1 MKKDTKARY
10 VDGFVLAVPK
20 RNIDAYRRMAKLGA
34 KIWREHGA
42 LDFRE
47 CIGDDLAVKMGMPFP
62 KMMKLKPK
70 ETVVFSWI
78 TFKSRA
84 HRDSVNAKVMKDP
97 RLSDMDPKSMPFDM
111 KRMAYGGFK
120 IIVDANRIMIH

>member
-1 MKKDTKARY
+1 MKKGIRARY

-20 RNIDAYRRMAKLGA
+20 RNIDAYRRMASMGA

-42 LDFRE
+42 LEFRE
-47 CIGDDLAVKMGMPFP
+47 CIGDDMAVEMGMPFP
-62 KMMKLKPK
+62 RMMKIKPN

-84 HRDSVNAKVMKDP
+84 HRDSVNTKVMKDP
-97 RLSDMDPKSMPFDM
+97 RLGDMDSKSMPFDM

-120 IIVDANRIMIH
+120 ILVDGN

>member
-1 MKKDTKARY
+1 MKKGIRARY
-10 VDGFVLAVPK
+10 VDGFVLAVPR
-20 RNIDAYRRMAKLGA
+20 RNIDAYRRMASMGA

-42 LDFRE
+42 LEFRE
-47 CIGDDLAVKMGMPFP
+47 CVGDDMAVKMGMPFP
-62 KMMKLKPK
+62 RMMKIKSN
-70 ETVVFSWI
+70 ETVIFSWI

-120 IIVDANRIMIH
+120 ILVDGK

>member
-1 MKKDTKARY
+1 MKKGNRARY

-20 RNIDAYRRMAKLGA
+20 RNIDAYRRMARMGG

-42 LDFRE
+42 LEFRE
-47 CIGDDLAVKMGMPFP
+47 CVGDDMAVKMGMPFP
-62 KMMKLKPK
+62 RMMKIKPN

-84 HRDSVNAKVMKDP
+84 HRNSVNAKVMKDP
-97 RLSDMDPKSMPFDM
+97 RLGDMNPKSMPFDM

-120 IIVDANRIMIH
+120 ILVDAN

>member
-1 MKKDTKARY
+1 MKKDIRARY

-34 KIWREHGA
+34 KVWREHGA

-62 KMMKLKPK
+62 KIMKLKPK

-84 HRDSVNAKVMKDP
+84 HRDSVNARVMKDP

-111 KRMAYGGFK
+111 K
-120 IIVDANRIMIH
+120 

>member
-1 MKKDTKARY
+1 MLMDSSWLFRGVKSTLTAPWLVWVLRY
-10 VDGFVLAVPK
+10 GLSTVLLNSV
-20 RNIDAYRRMAKLGA
+20 RSV
-34 KIWREHGA
+34 
-42 LDFRE
+42 
-47 CIGDDLAVKMGMPFP
+47 GDDMAVKMGIPFP
-62 KMMKLKPK
+62 RMMKIKPN
-70 ETVVFSWI
+70 ETVIFSWI

-120 IIVDANRIMIH
+120 ILIRG

>member
-1 MKKDTKARY
+1 MKKGIRARY

-20 RNIDAYRRMAKLGA
+20 RNIDAYRRMAMMGG

-42 LDFRE
+42 LEFRE
-47 CIGDDLAVKMGMPFP
+47 CVCDDMAVKMGMPFP
-62 KMMKLKPK
+62 RMMKIKPN

-84 HRDSVNAKVMKDP
+84 HRNSVNAKVMRDP
-97 RLSDMDPKSMPFDM
+97 RLGDMDPKSMPFDM

-120 IIVDANRIMIH
+120 ILVDAN

>member
-1 MKKDTKARY
+1 MKKGIRARY

-20 RNIDAYRRMAKLGA
+20 RNIDAYRRMASMGA

-42 LDFRE
+42 LEFRE
-47 CIGDDLAVKMGMPFP
+47 CVGDDMAVKMGMPFP
-62 KMMKLKPK
+62 RMMKIKPN

-120 IIVDANRIMIH
+120 ILVDAN